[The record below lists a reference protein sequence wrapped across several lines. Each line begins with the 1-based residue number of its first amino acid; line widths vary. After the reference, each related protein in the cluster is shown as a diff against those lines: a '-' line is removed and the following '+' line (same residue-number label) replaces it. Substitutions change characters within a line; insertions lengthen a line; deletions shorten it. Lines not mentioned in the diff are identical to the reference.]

1 MFKAIGVSIIILIL
15 CTAGFYFYYQHVLE
29 PVGRGIA
36 QRNEAFY
43 VSGYVSHK
51 KADDE
56 QWSVLSADSE
66 ISDGDSIKTAKSS
79 GVDIKF
85 GKDMKNIVSASAD
98 TSVEFTKIARSGDKT
113 IKLHQGTLLSDLK
126 ELDSESRFEVRT
138 PTAVCGVLGTS
149 FETQVVDDNTVLKV
163 YEGNVYVKGVGMQS
177 LWGKEVMVGEG
188 KQTTVGKSMSPEQPV
203 PISEEDMARWRQWKG
218 DLPYRMFRT
227 FYVFSDE
234 EDAGNHYYPSG
245 WLGDYDAIRRV
256 IWEENP
262 YSGKNC
268 LRFRYTGRT
277 PQGAGWVGVY
287 WQNPVNN
294 WGDVEGGFDLV
305 GAKKLLFWARGE
317 KGGETVL
324 RFGMGGIGGQYP
336 DSAKA
341 EIGPVILTS
350 NWRQYTIDLAGADLS
365 CISGGFYWMMDK
377 NSNPDGAVI
386 YIDDIRY
393 E

>member
-1 MFKAIGVSIIILIL
+1 VLKAIGISFIILIL
-15 CTAGFYFYYQHVLE
+15 CITGFYFYYHNALS
-29 PVGRGIA
+29 PIGLGIA
-36 QRNEAFY
+36 QRNEVFY
-43 VSGYVSHK
+43 ISGFVSHK
-51 KADDE
+51 KKVDG
-56 QWSVLSADSE
+56 QWSILVVDSD
-66 ISDGDSIKTAKSS
+66 ISNGDSIKTSKSS

-85 GKDMKNIVSASAD
+85 GKDMNNIVSASEY
-98 TSVEFTKIARSGDKT
+98 TSLEFSKISRPGDKA
-113 IKLHQGTLLSDLK
+113 IKLHKGTLLSDLK
-126 ELDSESRFEVRT
+126 DIDSGSRFEVIT

-149 FETQVVDDNTVLKV
+149 FETQAIDGKTYLKV
-163 YEGNVYVKGVGMQS
+163 YEGTVYAKGTGMQS
-177 LWGKEVMVGEG
+177 IFGKEVLVRGG
-188 KQTTVGKSMSPEQPV
+188 TQTVIEKSCAPKEPI
-203 PISEEDMARWRQWKG
+203 PISENDMARWMQWKG

-234 EDAGNHYYPSG
+234 DDTRNHYYPSG

-262 YSGKNC
+262 NSGKNC

-294 WGDVEGGFDLV
+294 WGDIEGGFDLV
-305 GAKKLLFWARGE
+305 GAKRLSFSARGE

-341 EIGPVILTS
+341 EIGPIVLTS
-350 NWRQYTIDLAGADLS
+350 NWMQYTIDLADKDLS
-365 CISGGFYWMMDK
+365 YVSGGFYWMMDK
-377 NSNPDGAVI
+377 NTNPDGAVI
-386 YIDDIRY
+386 YLDDIRY

>member
-1 MFKAIGVSIIILIL
+1 MFKSIGISIIILIL
-15 CTAGFYFYYQHVLE
+15 CAAGFYFYNQHVLG
-29 PVGRGIA
+29 PIGQGIA
-36 QRNEAFY
+36 QKNETFY
-43 VSGYVSHK
+43 ISGYVSHK
-51 KADDE
+51 KADDK

-85 GKDMKNIVSASAD
+85 GKDMKNIVSASGD
-98 TSVEFTKIARSGDKT
+98 TSVEFTKIARSGNKT

-126 ELDSESRFEVRT
+126 DLDSDSRFEVRT
-138 PTAVCGVLGTS
+138 PTAVCGVLGTN
-149 FETQVVDDNTVLKV
+149 FETQVVDDNTVVKV
-163 YEGNVYVKGVGMQS
+163 YEGNVHVKGVGMQS
-177 LWGKEVMVGEG
+177 LWGKEVVVEQG
-188 KQTTVGKSMSPEQPV
+188 KQTTVGKSTSPEQPV
-203 PISEEDMARWRQWKG
+203 PISEEDMARWRKWKG
-218 DLPYRMFRT
+218 ELPYRMFRT

-234 EDAGNHYYPSG
+234 DDTRNHYYPSG

-262 YSGKNC
+262 NSGKNC

-294 WGDVEGGFDLV
+294 WGDIEGGFDLV
-305 GAKKLLFWARGE
+305 GAKRLSFSARGE

-341 EIGPVILTS
+341 EIGPIVLTS
-350 NWRQYTIDLAGADLS
+350 NWMQYTIDLADKDLS
-365 CISGGFYWMMDK
+365 YVSGGFYWMMDK
-377 NSNPDGAVI
+377 NTNPDGAVI
-386 YIDDIRY
+386 YLDDIRY